1 MSKVIIFTDFDGTV
15 TGRSGNETVFTEFYQ
30 SLLQGYQKDVEQDY
44 KSTPMKD
51 PIEVQALIEAKFG
64 EYSENFDHSQQDVD
78 FLMRPEAVA
87 FFHEVL
93 KNDDVT
99 VNIVTKNRV
108 EYIKAVFKYQGF
120 SDEEIS
126 KLTTLESGYKF
137 NDVNS
142 RLNHQ
147 TEKANR
153 VYILDDSPT
162 DYAEMLRA
170 VKGKGYNEEE
180 IRGYRKNPGEFEW
193 SQYLEDVRE
202 IFPPKVTPPEEL
214 SLPDERGDELS
225 IGEEEAPVLPQEDNL
240 SPREETVTSVSNQ
253 PVSSSDYRTLKI
265 MGAFAG
271 VGFGFGFALGVTLV
285 ATGVFAP
292 SGVGLLGALTLG
304 AISGTGAATL
314 SSAIGFAV
322 AKGTESIEEPARKES
337 VSDVDQSS
345 HEAMRGLGGS
355 QLLNT
360 NSIHPVG
367 HFPSVLSRR
376 TPKQGK
382 EEHYQEE
389 YVLTN
394 PLHNS

>member
-1 MSKVIIFTDFDGTV
+1 MPKVIIFTDFDGTV

-30 SLLQGYQKDVEQDY
+30 SLLQGYKKDVEQDY
-44 KSTPMKD
+44 KNTPMKD
-51 PIEVQALIEAKFG
+51 PIEAQALFEAKYG
-64 EYSENFDHSQQDVD
+64 KYNENFDHDQQDVD
-78 FLMRPEAVA
+78 FLMSPEAVA

-99 VNIVTKNRV
+99 VNIVTKNRA

-126 KLTTLESGYKF
+126 KLTILESGYKF

-142 RLNHQ
+142 RLNHP
-147 TEKANR
+147 TERANR

-202 IFPPKVTPPEEL
+202 MFPPKENSPEEVQ
-214 SLPDERGDELS
+214 LPYEQGDEVS
-225 IGEEEAPVLPQEDNL
+225 IGEETPVLLQEDNL
-240 SPREETVTSVSNQ
+240 SRREETATVLSNQ
-253 PVSSSDYRTLKI
+253 PVPSSDFRTLKI

-271 VGFGFGFALGVTLV
+271 IGFGFGFALGVTLV

-304 AISGTGAATL
+304 AISGTGTAAL
-314 SSAIGFAV
+314 SSAIGFVV
-322 AKGTESIEEPARKES
+322 AEGTEITSES
-337 VSDVDQSS
+337 VSEEAVPAVKQSS

-355 QLLNT
+355 QLLST
-360 NSIHPVG
+360 NNIHPVG
-367 HFPSVLSRR
+367 HFPSILSRR
-376 TPKQGK
+376 TPTKGK
-382 EEHYQEE
+382 EEQCQEE

>member
-1 MSKVIIFTDFDGTV
+1 MPKVIIFTDFDGTV

-30 SLLQGYQKDVEQDY
+30 SLLQGYKKDVEQDY

-51 PIEVQALIEAKFG
+51 PIEVQALFEAKFG
-64 EYSENFDHSQQDVD
+64 KYNENFDHDQQDVD

-99 VNIVTKNRV
+99 VNIVTKNRF

-120 SDEEIS
+120 SDEEIK
-126 KLTTLESGYKF
+126 KLTILESGYKF

-180 IRGYRKNPGEFEW
+180 IRGYSKDPGAFEW

-202 IFPPKVTPPEEL
+202 MFPPKENSPEEVR
-214 SLPDERGDELS
+214 LPYEQGDEVS
-225 IGEEEAPVLPQEDNL
+225 IGEENPVLLQEDNL
-240 SPREETVTSVSNQ
+240 YRREEPATVLSNQ
-253 PVSSSDYRTLKI
+253 PVPSSDFRTLKI

-271 VGFGFGFALGVTLV
+271 IGFGFGFALGVTLV

-304 AISGTGAATL
+304 AISGTGAAAL

-322 AKGTESIEEPARKES
+322 AKGTDITPEPVSEEPVPA
-337 VSDVDQSS
+337 VQQSS
-345 HEAMRGLGGS
+345 HEAMRGLGGY
-355 QLLNT
+355 QLLST
-360 NSIHPVG
+360 NNIHPVG

-382 EEHYQEE
+382 EEQYQEE
-389 YVLTN
+389 YELTN

>member
-1 MSKVIIFTDFDGTV
+1 MPKVIIFTDFDGTV
-15 TGRSGNETVFTEFYQ
+15 TGRSGNETVFTDFYQ
-30 SLLQGYQKDVEQDY
+30 SLLQGYKKDVEQDY
-44 KSTPMKD
+44 KNTPMKD
-51 PIEVQALIEAKFG
+51 PIETQALFEAKYG
-64 EYSENFDHSQQDVD
+64 KYNENFDHDQQDVD
-78 FLMRPEAVA
+78 FLMSPEAVA

-99 VNIVTKNRV
+99 VNIVTKNRA

-120 SDEEIS
+120 SDEEIE
-126 KLTTLESGYKF
+126 KLTILESGYKF

-142 RLNHQ
+142 RLNYP
-147 TEKANR
+147 TERANR

-180 IRGYRKNPGEFEW
+180 IRGHRKNPGEFEW

-202 IFPPKVTPPEEL
+202 MFPPKENSPEEVR
-214 SLPDERGDELS
+214 LPYEQGDEVS
-225 IGEEEAPVLPQEDNL
+225 IGEEIPVLLQEDNL
-240 SPREETVTSVSNQ
+240 SRREETATVLSNQ
-253 PVSSSDYRTLKI
+253 PVPSSDFRTLKI

-271 VGFGFGFALGVTLV
+271 IGFGFGFALGVTLV

-292 SGVGLLGALTLG
+292 PGVGLLGALTLG
-304 AISGTGAATL
+304 AISGTGVAAL

-322 AKGTESIEEPARKES
+322 AKGTEITPEPVSEEPVPAVK
-337 VSDVDQSS
+337 QSS

-355 QLLNT
+355 QLLST
-360 NSIHPVG
+360 NNIHPVG
-367 HFPSVLSRR
+367 HFPSVLSGR
-376 TPKQGK
+376 TPTKGK
-382 EEHYQEE
+382 EEQCQKE

-394 PLHNS
+394 PLNNS

>member
-1 MSKVIIFTDFDGTV
+1 MPKVIIFTDFDGTV

-30 SLLQGYQKDVEQDY
+30 SLLQGYKKDVEQDY
-44 KSTPMKD
+44 KNTPMKD
-51 PIEVQALIEAKFG
+51 PIEAQALFEAKYG
-64 EYSENFDHSQQDVD
+64 KYNENFDHDQQDVD
-78 FLMRPEAVA
+78 FLMSPEAVV

-99 VNIVTKNRV
+99 VNIVTKNRA

-120 SDEEIS
+120 SDEEIE
-126 KLTTLESGYKF
+126 KLTILESGYKF

-142 RLNHQ
+142 QLNYP
-147 TEKANR
+147 TERANR

-170 VKGKGYNEEE
+170 VKGRGYNEEE
-180 IRGYRKNPGEFEW
+180 IRGYCKNPGEFEW

-202 IFPPKVTPPEEL
+202 MFPPKENSPEEVR
-214 SLPDERGDELS
+214 LPYEQGDEVS
-225 IGEEEAPVLPQEDNL
+225 IGEETPALLQEDNL
-240 SPREETVTSVSNQ
+240 SRREETATVLSNQ
-253 PVSSSDYRTLKI
+253 PVPSSDFRTLKI

-271 VGFGFGFALGVTLV
+271 IGFGFGFALGVTLV

-292 SGVGLLGALTLG
+292 SGVGLLGALALG
-304 AISGTGAATL
+304 AISGTGAAAL

-322 AKGTESIEEPARKES
+322 AKGTEITPEPVSAEPVPS
-337 VSDVDQSS
+337 VKQSS

-355 QLLNT
+355 QLLST
-360 NSIHPVG
+360 NNIHPVG

-376 TPKQGK
+376 TPTKGK
-382 EEHYQEE
+382 EEQCQDAYA
-389 YVLTN
+389 LTN
-394 PLHNS
+394 PLNNS

>member
-1 MSKVIIFTDFDGTV
+1 MPKVIIFTDFDGTV
-15 TGRSGNETVFTEFYQ
+15 TGKSGNETVFTELYQ
-30 SLLQGYQKDVEQDY
+30 SLLQGYKKDVEQDY
-44 KSTPMKD
+44 KNTPMKD
-51 PIEVQALIEAKFG
+51 PIEAQALFEAKYG
-64 EYSENFDHSQQDVD
+64 KYNENFDHDQQDVD
-78 FLMRPEAVA
+78 FLMSPEAVA

-99 VNIVTKNRV
+99 VNIVTKNRA

-126 KLTTLESGYKF
+126 KLTILESGYKF

-142 RLNHQ
+142 RLNHP
-147 TEKANR
+147 TERANR

-202 IFPPKVTPPEEL
+202 MFPPKENSPEEVQ
-214 SLPDERGDELS
+214 LPDEQGDEVS
-225 IGEEEAPVLPQEDNL
+225 IGEETPVLLQEDNL
-240 SPREETVTSVSNQ
+240 SRREETATVLSNQ
-253 PVSSSDYRTLKI
+253 PVPSSDFRTLKI

-271 VGFGFGFALGVTLV
+271 IGFGFGFALGVTLV

-304 AISGTGAATL
+304 AISGTGTAAL
-314 SSAIGFAV
+314 SSAIGFVV
-322 AKGTESIEEPARKES
+322 AEGTEITSES
-337 VSDVDQSS
+337 VSEEAVPAVKQSS

-355 QLLNT
+355 QLLST
-360 NSIHPVG
+360 NNIHPVG
-367 HFPSVLSRR
+367 HFPSILSRR
-376 TPKQGK
+376 TPTKGK
-382 EEHYQEE
+382 EEQCQEE

>member
-1 MSKVIIFTDFDGTV
+1 MPKVIIFTDFDGTV
-15 TGRSGNETVFTEFYQ
+15 TGKSGNETVFTEFYQ
-30 SLLQGYQKDVEQDY
+30 SLLQGYKKDVEQDY
-44 KSTPMKD
+44 KNTPMKD
-51 PIEVQALIEAKFG
+51 PIEAQALFEAKYG
-64 EYSENFDHSQQDVD
+64 KYNENFDHDQQDVD
-78 FLMRPEAVA
+78 FLMSPEAVA

-99 VNIVTKNRV
+99 VNIVTKNRA

-126 KLTTLESGYKF
+126 KLTILESGYKF

-142 RLNHQ
+142 RLNHP
-147 TEKANR
+147 TERANR

-202 IFPPKVTPPEEL
+202 MFPPKENSPEEVQ
-214 SLPDERGDELS
+214 LPDEQGDEVS
-225 IGEEEAPVLPQEDNL
+225 IGEETPVLLQEDNL
-240 SPREETVTSVSNQ
+240 SRREETATVLSNQ
-253 PVSSSDYRTLKI
+253 PVPSSDFRTLKI

-271 VGFGFGFALGVTLV
+271 IGFGFGFALGVTLV

-304 AISGTGAATL
+304 AISGTGTAAL
-314 SSAIGFAV
+314 SSAIGFVV
-322 AKGTESIEEPARKES
+322 AEGTEITSQS
-337 VSDVDQSS
+337 VSEEAVPAVKQSS

-355 QLLNT
+355 QLLST
-360 NSIHPVG
+360 NNIHPVG
-367 HFPSVLSRR
+367 HFPSILSRR
-376 TPKQGK
+376 TPTKGK
-382 EEHYQEE
+382 EEQCQEE

>member
-1 MSKVIIFTDFDGTV
+1 MPKVIIFTDFDGTV

-30 SLLQGYQKDVEQDY
+30 SLLQGYKKDVEQDY
-44 KSTPMKD
+44 KNTPMKD
-51 PIEVQALIEAKFG
+51 PIEAQALFEAKYG
-64 EYSENFDHSQQDVD
+64 KYNENFDHDQQDVD
-78 FLMRPEAVA
+78 FLMSPEAVA

-93 KNDDVT
+93 KNDAVT
-99 VNIVTKNRV
+99 VNIVTKNRA

-120 SDEEIS
+120 SDEEIE
-126 KLTTLESGYKF
+126 KLTILESGYKF

-142 RLNHQ
+142 QLNHP
-147 TEKANR
+147 TERANR

-170 VKGKGYNEEE
+170 VKGRGYNEEE
-180 IRGYRKNPGEFEW
+180 IRGYCKNPGEFEW
-193 SQYLEDVRE
+193 SRYLEDVRE
-202 IFPPKVTPPEEL
+202 MFPPKENSPEEVR
-214 SLPDERGDELS
+214 LPYEQGDEVS
-225 IGEEEAPVLPQEDNL
+225 IGEETPALLQEDNL
-240 SPREETVTSVSNQ
+240 SRREETATVLSNQ
-253 PVSSSDYRTLKI
+253 PVPSSDFRTLKI

-271 VGFGFGFALGVTLV
+271 IGFGFGFALGVTLV

-304 AISGTGAATL
+304 AISGTGAAAL

-322 AKGTESIEEPARKES
+322 AKGTDITPEPVSEERVPAVK
-337 VSDVDQSS
+337 QSS

-355 QLLNT
+355 QLLST
-360 NSIHPVG
+360 NNIHPVG

-376 TPKQGK
+376 TPTKGK
-382 EEHYQEE
+382 EEQCQEE

-394 PLHNS
+394 PLNNS

>member
-1 MSKVIIFTDFDGTV
+1 MPKVIIFTDFDGTV

-51 PIEVQALIEAKFG
+51 PIEVKALFEAKFG
-64 EYSENFDHSQQDVD
+64 EYNENFDHSQQDVA

-93 KNDDVT
+93 KNDDVI

-170 VKGKGYNEEE
+170 VKGNGYNEEE
-180 IRGYRKNPGEFEW
+180 IRGYSKDPGEFEW

-202 IFPPKVTPPEEL
+202 IFPPKVNTLGEL

-225 IGEEEAPVLPQEDNL
+225 IGEEAPVLPQEDNL

-265 MGAFAG
+265 IGAFAG

-304 AISGTGAATL
+304 AMSGTGVATL
-314 SSAIGFAV
+314 SGVIGFAV
-322 AKGTESIEEPARKES
+322 AKGTESTPEPVSKE
-337 VSDVDQSS
+337 VIPGIKQSS
-345 HEAMRGLGGS
+345 HEVMSGLGGS
-355 QLLNT
+355 QLLSANT
-360 NSIHPVG
+360 LHPVG
-367 HFPSVLSRR
+367 HFPGVLSRR

-382 EEHYQEE
+382 EEQYQEE

>member
-1 MSKVIIFTDFDGTV
+1 MPKVIIFTDFDGTV
-15 TGRSGNETVFTEFYQ
+15 TGKSGNETVFTEFYQ
-30 SLLQGYQKDVEQDY
+30 SLLQGYKKDVEQDY
-44 KSTPMKD
+44 KNTPMKD
-51 PIEVQALIEAKFG
+51 PIEAQALFEAKYG
-64 EYSENFDHSQQDVD
+64 KYNENFDHDQQDVD
-78 FLMRPEAVA
+78 FLMSPEAVA

-99 VNIVTKNRV
+99 VNIVTKNRA

-126 KLTTLESGYKF
+126 KLTILESGYKF

-142 RLNHQ
+142 RLNHP
-147 TEKANR
+147 TERANR

-202 IFPPKVTPPEEL
+202 MFPPKENSPEEVQ
-214 SLPDERGDELS
+214 LPDEQGDEVS
-225 IGEEEAPVLPQEDNL
+225 IGEETPVLLQEDNL
-240 SPREETVTSVSNQ
+240 SRREETATVLSNQ
-253 PVSSSDYRTLKI
+253 PVPSSDFRTLKI
-265 MGAFAG
+265 MGAFEG
-271 VGFGFGFALGVTLV
+271 IGFGFGFALGVTLV

-304 AISGTGAATL
+304 AISGTGTAAL
-314 SSAIGFAV
+314 SSAIGFVV
-322 AKGTESIEEPARKES
+322 AEGTEITSES
-337 VSDVDQSS
+337 VSEEAVPAVKQSS

-355 QLLNT
+355 QLLST
-360 NSIHPVG
+360 NNIHPVG
-367 HFPSVLSRR
+367 HFPSILSRR
-376 TPKQGK
+376 TPTKGK
-382 EEHYQEE
+382 EEQCQEE

>member
-1 MSKVIIFTDFDGTV
+1 MPKVIIFTDFDGTV

-30 SLLQGYQKDVEQDY
+30 SLLQGYKKDVEQDY
-44 KSTPMKD
+44 KNTPMKD
-51 PIEVQALIEAKFG
+51 PIEAQALFEAKYG
-64 EYSENFDHSQQDVD
+64 KYNENFDHDQQDVD
-78 FLMRPEAVA
+78 FLMSPEAVA

-99 VNIVTKNRV
+99 VNIVTKNRA

-120 SDEEIS
+120 SDEEIE
-126 KLTTLESGYKF
+126 KLTILESGYKF

-142 RLNHQ
+142 RLNHP
-147 TEKANR
+147 TERANR

-180 IRGYRKNPGEFEW
+180 IRGYHKNPGEFEW

-202 IFPPKVTPPEEL
+202 MFPPKENSPEEVQ
-214 SLPDERGDELS
+214 LPYEQGDEVS
-225 IGEEEAPVLPQEDNL
+225 IGEETPVLLQEDNL
-240 SPREETVTSVSNQ
+240 SRREETATVISNQ
-253 PVSSSDYRTLKI
+253 PVPSSDFRTLKI

-271 VGFGFGFALGVTLV
+271 IGFGFGFALGVTLV

-304 AISGTGAATL
+304 AISGTGAAAL

-322 AKGTESIEEPARKES
+322 AKGTEITSEPVSKEA
-337 VSDVDQSS
+337 VPAVKQSS

-355 QLLNT
+355 QLLST
-360 NSIHPVG
+360 NNIRPVDQ
-367 HFPSVLSRR
+367 FPSVLSRR
-376 TPKQGK
+376 TPTKGK
-382 EEHYQEE
+382 EEQYQEE

-394 PLHNS
+394 SLHNS

>member
-1 MSKVIIFTDFDGTV
+1 MPKVIIFTDFDGTV

-30 SLLQGYQKDVEQDY
+30 SLLQGYKKDVEQDY
-44 KSTPMKD
+44 KNTPMKD
-51 PIEVQALIEAKFG
+51 PIEVQALFEAKFG
-64 EYSENFDHSQQDVD
+64 KYNENFDHDQQDVD

-99 VNIVTKNRV
+99 VNIVTKNRA

-120 SDEEIS
+120 SDEEIE
-126 KLTTLESGYKF
+126 KLTILESGYKF

-142 RLNHQ
+142 RLNHP
-147 TEKANR
+147 TERANR

-193 SQYLEDVRE
+193 SQYIEDVRE
-202 IFPPKVTPPEEL
+202 MFPPKENSPEEVQ
-214 SLPDERGDELS
+214 LPYEQGDEVS
-225 IGEEEAPVLPQEDNL
+225 IGEETPVLLQEDNL
-240 SPREETVTSVSNQ
+240 SRREETATVLSNQ
-253 PVSSSDYRTLKI
+253 PVPSSDFRTLKI

-271 VGFGFGFALGVTLV
+271 IGFGFGFALGVTLV

-304 AISGTGAATL
+304 AISGTGAAAL

-355 QLLNT
+355 QLLST
-360 NSIHPVG
+360 NNIHPVG

-376 TPKQGK
+376 TPTKGK
-382 EEHYQEE
+382 EEQCQEE

-394 PLHNS
+394 PLNNS

>member
-1 MSKVIIFTDFDGTV
+1 MPKVIIFTDFDGTV
-15 TGRSGNETVFTEFYQ
+15 TGKSGNETVFTEFYQ
-30 SLLQGYQKDVEQDY
+30 SLLQGYKKDVEQDY
-44 KSTPMKD
+44 KNTPMKD
-51 PIEVQALIEAKFG
+51 PIEAQALFEAKYG
-64 EYSENFDHSQQDVD
+64 KYNENFDHDQQDVD
-78 FLMRPEAVA
+78 FLMSPEAVA

-99 VNIVTKNRV
+99 VNIVTKNRA

-126 KLTTLESGYKF
+126 KLTILESGYKF

-142 RLNHQ
+142 RLNHP
-147 TEKANR
+147 TERANR

-202 IFPPKVTPPEEL
+202 MFPPKENSPEEVQ
-214 SLPDERGDELS
+214 LPDEQGDEVS
-225 IGEEEAPVLPQEDNL
+225 IGEETPVLLQEDNL
-240 SPREETVTSVSNQ
+240 SRREETATVLSNQ
-253 PVSSSDYRTLKI
+253 PVPSSDFRTLKI

-271 VGFGFGFALGVTLV
+271 IGFGFGFALGVTLV

-304 AISGTGAATL
+304 AISGTGTAAL
-314 SSAIGFAV
+314 SSAIGFVV
-322 AKGTESIEEPARKES
+322 AEGTVITSES
-337 VSDVDQSS
+337 VSEEAVPAVKQSS

-355 QLLNT
+355 QLLST
-360 NSIHPVG
+360 NNIHPVG
-367 HFPSVLSRR
+367 HFPSILSRR
-376 TPKQGK
+376 TPTKGK
-382 EEHYQEE
+382 EEQCQEE

>member
-1 MSKVIIFTDFDGTV
+1 MPKVIIFTDFDGTV
-15 TGRSGNETVFTEFYQ
+15 TGRSGNQTVFTEFYQ
-30 SLLQGYQKDVEQDY
+30 SLLQGYKMDVEQDY

-51 PIEVQALIEAKFG
+51 PIEIQALFEAKFG
-64 EYSENFDHSQQDVD
+64 KYNENFDHSQQDAD

-108 EYIKAVFKYQGF
+108 EYIQAVFKYQGF
-120 SDEEIS
+120 SDEEIR
-126 KLTTLESGYKF
+126 KLTILESGYKF

-147 TEKANR
+147 SEKANR
-153 VYILDDSPT
+153 VYIFDDSPA
-162 DYAEMLRA
+162 DYAQMLRA
-170 VKGKGYNEEE
+170 VKSNGYNEDE
-180 IRGYRKNPGEFEW
+180 IREYCKNPGEFEW
-193 SQYLEDVRE
+193 SEYLEDVRKV
-202 IFPPKVTPPEEL
+202 FPPEVNPLEEVK
-214 SLPDERGDELS
+214 LPDEQEEELS
-225 IGEEEAPVLPQEDNL
+225 IGKETPVLPQEDNVSL
-240 SPREETVTSVSNQ
+240 REETTPILSNQ

-271 VGFGFGFALGVTLV
+271 IGFGFGFALGVTLV

-292 SGVGLLGALTLG
+292 SGVSLLGALTFG
-304 AISGTGAATL
+304 AISGTGTATL

-322 AKGTESIEEPARKES
+322 AKVTESIADPARKES
-337 VSDVDQSS
+337 VSDVKQSS
-345 HEAMRGLGGS
+345 HETMRGLGGS
-355 QLLNT
+355 QIPST
-360 NSIHPVG
+360 NNLHPVD
-367 HFPSVLSRR
+367 HFPSVLSRG
-376 TPKQGK
+376 TPRQGK
-382 EEHYQEE
+382 EEKYQEE

>member
-1 MSKVIIFTDFDGTV
+1 MPKVIIFTDFDGTV

-30 SLLQGYQKDVEQDY
+30 SLLQGYKKDVEQDY
-44 KSTPMKD
+44 KNTPMKD
-51 PIEVQALIEAKFG
+51 PIEAQALFEAKYG
-64 EYSENFDHSQQDVD
+64 KYNENFDHDQQDVD
-78 FLMRPEAVA
+78 FLMSPEAVA

-99 VNIVTKNRV
+99 VNIVTKNRA

-120 SDEEIS
+120 SDEEIE
-126 KLTTLESGYKF
+126 KLTILESGYKF

-142 RLNHQ
+142 RLNHP
-147 TEKANR
+147 TERANR

-170 VKGKGYNEEE
+170 VKGKGFNEEE

-193 SQYLEDVRE
+193 SQYVEDVRE
-202 IFPPKVTPPEEL
+202 MFPPKENSPEEVQ
-214 SLPDERGDELS
+214 LPYEQGDEVS
-225 IGEEEAPVLPQEDNL
+225 IGEETPVLLQEDNL
-240 SPREETVTSVSNQ
+240 SRREETATVLSNQ
-253 PVSSSDYRTLKI
+253 PVPSSDFRTLKI

-271 VGFGFGFALGVTLV
+271 IGFGFGFALGVTLV

-304 AISGTGAATL
+304 AISGTGAAAL

-322 AKGTESIEEPARKES
+322 AEGTEITSEFVCEEAVPAVK
-337 VSDVDQSS
+337 QSS

-355 QLLNT
+355 QLLST
-360 NSIHPVG
+360 NNIHPVG

-376 TPKQGK
+376 TPTKGK
-382 EEHYQEE
+382 EEQCQEE

-394 PLHNS
+394 PLNNS

>member
-1 MSKVIIFTDFDGTV
+1 MPKVIIFTDFDGTV

-202 IFPPKVTPPEEL
+202 MFPPKVTPPEEL

-225 IGEEEAPVLPQEDNL
+225 IGEEASVLPQEDNL
-240 SPREETVTSVSNQ
+240 SRREETATVLSNQ
-253 PVSSSDYRTLKI
+253 PVPSSDFRTLKI

-271 VGFGFGFALGVTLV
+271 IGFGFGFALGVTLV

-304 AISGTGAATL
+304 AISGTGAAAL

-322 AKGTESIEEPARKES
+322 AEGTEITSEFVSEEAVPAVK
-337 VSDVDQSS
+337 QSS
-345 HEAMRGLGGS
+345 HETMRSLGGS
-355 QLLNT
+355 QLLST
-360 NSIHPVG
+360 NNIHPVG

-376 TPKQGK
+376 IPTKGK
-382 EEHYQEE
+382 EEQCQEE

-394 PLHNS
+394 PLNNS

>member
-1 MSKVIIFTDFDGTV
+1 MPKVIIFTDFDGTV

-30 SLLQGYQKDVEQDY
+30 SLLQGYKKDVEQDY
-44 KSTPMKD
+44 KSTLMKD
-51 PIEVQALIEAKFG
+51 PIEVQALFEAKFG
-64 EYSENFDHSQQDVD
+64 KYNENFDHSQQDAD

-108 EYIKAVFKYQGF
+108 EYIQAVFKYQGF
-120 SDEEIS
+120 SDEEIK

-142 RLNHQ
+142 RLNYQ
-147 TEKANR
+147 SEKANR

-162 DYAEMLRA
+162 DYTEMLRA
-170 VKGKGYNEEE
+170 VKVKGYNEEE

-193 SQYLEDVRE
+193 SQYLEEVRE
-202 IFPPKVTPPEEL
+202 IFPPKVNPPEEL
-214 SLPDERGDELS
+214 SLPDEQGDELS
-225 IGEEEAPVLPQEDNL
+225 IGEEASVLPQQNNL
-240 SPREETVTSVSNQ
+240 SLREETTTTLSNQ

-265 MGAFAG
+265 MGVFAG
-271 VGFGFGFALGVTLV
+271 IGFGCGFALGAMLV
-285 ATGVFAP
+285 ATGVFSP

-304 AISGTGAATL
+304 VISGTGCATL
-314 SSAIGFAV
+314 LSAIGFAV
-322 AKGTESIEEPARKES
+322 AKGTESIEDPARKES

-345 HEAMRGLGGS
+345 HEIMRGLGGS

-360 NSIHPVG
+360 NNIHPVG

-376 TPKQGK
+376 MPKQGK
-382 EEHYQEE
+382 EEQYQEE

>member
-1 MSKVIIFTDFDGTV
+1 MPKVIIFTDFDGTV

-30 SLLQGYQKDVEQDY
+30 SLLQGYKKDVEQDY
-44 KSTPMKD
+44 KNTPMKD
-51 PIEVQALIEAKFG
+51 PIEAQALFEAKYG
-64 EYSENFDHSQQDVD
+64 KYNENFDHDQQDVD
-78 FLMRPEAVA
+78 FLMSPEAVA

-93 KNDDVT
+93 KNNDVT

-180 IRGYRKNPGEFEW
+180 IRGYHKSPGEFEW

-202 IFPPKVTPPEEL
+202 MFPPKENSPEEVQ
-214 SLPDERGDELS
+214 LPYEQGDEVS
-225 IGEEEAPVLPQEDNL
+225 IGEETPVLLQEDNL
-240 SPREETVTSVSNQ
+240 SRREETATVLSNQ
-253 PVSSSDYRTLKI
+253 PVPSSDFRTLKI

-271 VGFGFGFALGVTLV
+271 IGFGFGFALGVTLV

-304 AISGTGAATL
+304 AISGTGTAAL
-314 SSAIGFAV
+314 SSAIGFVV
-322 AKGTESIEEPARKES
+322 AEGTEITSES
-337 VSDVDQSS
+337 VSEEAVPAVKQSS

-355 QLLNT
+355 QLLST
-360 NSIHPVG
+360 NNIHPVG
-367 HFPSVLSRR
+367 HFPSILSRR
-376 TPKQGK
+376 TPTKGK
-382 EEHYQEE
+382 EEQCQEE

>member
-1 MSKVIIFTDFDGTV
+1 MPKVIIFTDFDGTV

-202 IFPPKVTPPEEL
+202 MFPPKVTPPEEL

-225 IGEEEAPVLPQEDNL
+225 IGEEIPVLLQEDNL
-240 SPREETVTSVSNQ
+240 SRREETATVLSNQ
-253 PVSSSDYRTLKI
+253 PVPSSDFRTLKI
-265 MGAFAG
+265 MGVFAG
-271 VGFGFGFALGVTLV
+271 IGFGFGFALGVTLV

-292 SGVGLLGALTLG
+292 PGVGLLGALTLG
-304 AISGTGAATL
+304 AISGTGAAAL

-322 AKGTESIEEPARKES
+322 AKGTEITPEPVSEEPVPAVK
-337 VSDVDQSS
+337 QSS

-355 QLLNT
+355 QLLST
-360 NSIHPVG
+360 NNIHPVG
-367 HFPSVLSRR
+367 HFPSVLSGR
-376 TPKQGK
+376 TPTKGK
-382 EEHYQEE
+382 EEQCQKE

-394 PLHNS
+394 PLNNS

>member
-1 MSKVIIFTDFDGTV
+1 MPKVIIFTDFDGTV

-30 SLLQGYQKDVEQDY
+30 SLLQGYKKDVEQDY

-51 PIEVQALIEAKFG
+51 PIEVQALFEAKFG
-64 EYSENFDHSQQDVD
+64 KYNENFDHSQQDAD

-108 EYIKAVFKYQGF
+108 EYIQAVFKYQGF
-120 SDEEIS
+120 SDEEIR

-142 RLNHQ
+142 QLNNQ

-153 VYILDDSPT
+153 IYVLDDSPT
-162 DYAEMLRA
+162 DYAAMLHA
-170 VKGKGYNEEE
+170 VKSNGYNDEE

-193 SQYLEDVRE
+193 SQYLEDVRKV
-202 IFPPKVTPPEEL
+202 FPPKVNLFEEVK
-214 SLPDERGDELS
+214 LPDEQEDELS
-225 IGEEEAPVLPQEDNL
+225 IDKETPVLPQEDNL
-240 SPREETVTSVSNQ
+240 SLREETTPILSNQ
-253 PVSSSDYRTLKI
+253 PVSSFDYRTLKI
-265 MGAFAG
+265 MGTFAG
-271 VGFGFGFALGVTLV
+271 IGFGFGFALGVTLV

-304 AISGTGAATL
+304 AISGTGTAAL

-322 AKGTESIEEPARKES
+322 AKGTESIPDPAHKES
-337 VSDVDQSS
+337 VSGVKQSS
-345 HEAMRGLGGS
+345 HETMRGLGGS
-355 QLLNT
+355 QLLSTKN
-360 NSIHPVG
+360 IHPVD

-382 EEHYQEE
+382 EEQYQEE
-389 YVLTN
+389 YALTN

>member
-1 MSKVIIFTDFDGTV
+1 MPKVIIFTDFDGTV

-30 SLLQGYQKDVEQDY
+30 SLLQGYKKDVEQDY
-44 KSTPMKD
+44 KNTPMKD
-51 PIEVQALIEAKFG
+51 PIEAQALFEAKYG
-64 EYSENFDHSQQDVD
+64 KYNENFDHDQQDVD

-147 TEKANR
+147 TEKANQ

-162 DYAEMLRA
+162 DHAEMLRA

-180 IRGYRKNPGEFEW
+180 IRGYCKNPGEFEW

-202 IFPPKVTPPEEL
+202 IFPPKENSPEEVR
-214 SLPDERGDELS
+214 LPYE
-225 IGEEEAPVLPQEDNL
+225 QEDNL
-240 SPREETVTSVSNQ
+240 SLHEQTANVLSNH
-253 PVSSSDYRTLKI
+253 PVPSSDFRTLKI

-271 VGFGFGFALGVTLV
+271 IGFGFGFALGVILV

-304 AISGTGAATL
+304 AISGTGAAAL

-322 AKGTESIEEPARKES
+322 AKGTEITPEPVSEEPVPAVK
-337 VSDVDQSS
+337 QSS

-355 QLLNT
+355 QLLST
-360 NSIHPVG
+360 NNIHPVV

-376 TPKQGK
+376 TPTKGK
-382 EEHYQEE
+382 EEKCQDAYA
-389 YVLTN
+389 LTN
-394 PLHNS
+394 PLNNS

>member
-1 MSKVIIFTDFDGTV
+1 MPKVIIFTDFDGTV

-225 IGEEEAPVLPQEDNL
+225 IGEEAPVLPQEDNL
-240 SPREETVTSVSNQ
+240 SPRGETVTRVSNQ

-304 AISGTGAATL
+304 AISGTGAAAL

-322 AKGTESIEEPARKES
+322 AEGTEITSEFVSEEAVPAVK
-337 VSDVDQSS
+337 QSS
-345 HEAMRGLGGS
+345 HETMRSLGGS
-355 QLLNT
+355 QLLST
-360 NSIHPVG
+360 NNIHPVG
-367 HFPSVLSRR
+367 HFPNVLSRR
-376 TPKQGK
+376 TPTKGK
-382 EEHYQEE
+382 EEQCQEE

-394 PLHNS
+394 PLNNS

>member
-1 MSKVIIFTDFDGTV
+1 MPKVIIFTDFDGTV

-30 SLLQGYQKDVEQDY
+30 SLLQGYKKDVEQDY
-44 KSTPMKD
+44 KNTPMKD
-51 PIEVQALIEAKFG
+51 PIEVQALFEAKYG
-64 EYSENFDHSQQDVD
+64 KYNENFDHDQQDVD

-99 VNIVTKNRV
+99 VNIVTKNRF

-120 SDEEIS
+120 SDEEIK
-126 KLTTLESGYKF
+126 KLTILESGYKF

-142 RLNHQ
+142 RLNHS
-147 TEKANR
+147 TERANR

-170 VKGKGYNEEE
+170 VKDKGYNEEE

-202 IFPPKVTPPEEL
+202 MFPPKENSPEEVR
-214 SLPDERGDELS
+214 LPYEQGDEVS
-225 IGEEEAPVLPQEDNL
+225 IGEETPVLLQEDNL
-240 SPREETVTSVSNQ
+240 SRREETATILSND
-253 PVSSSDYRTLKI
+253 PVPSSDFRSLKI

-271 VGFGFGFALGVTLV
+271 IGFGFGFALGVTLV

-304 AISGTGAATL
+304 AISGTGASAL

-322 AKGTESIEEPARKES
+322 TKGTEITSEPVSEEPVPAVK
-337 VSDVDQSS
+337 QSS
-345 HEAMRGLGGS
+345 HGAMRGLGGS
-355 QLLNT
+355 QLRST
-360 NSIHPVG
+360 NNIHPVG

-376 TPKQGK
+376 TPTKGK
-382 EEHYQEE
+382 EEPGQDHTFLASNYHL
-389 YVLTN
+389 V
-394 PLHNS
+394 